1 MTNPRAITRLV
12 IHCSASPNGRPVSIA
27 EIDAWHKARGF
38 QRAPAAVLRWN
49 PAQKH
54 IGYHWVIGVDGAISP
69 GRSVGEVGAHVVGF
83 NFNSLGLCII
93 GTDSFAPAQWLAL
106 RNQVSAVT
114 EFYPDI
120 AVVGHRDLSPDKNG
134 DGRITSDEWLK
145 RCPGFDV
152 AAWLARDMRPE
163 TAHVLEATR

>member
-38 QRAPAAVLRWN
+38 HRAPAAVLRWN
-49 PAQKH
+49 PTLKH
-54 IGYHWVIGVDGAISP
+54 IGYHFVIGVDGATST
-69 GRSVGEVGAHVVGF
+69 GRSEGEIGAHVVGA
-83 NFNSLGLCII
+83 NINSLGLCMV
-93 GTDSFAPAQWLAL
+93 GTDSFTPAQWLAL
-106 RNQVSAVT
+106 RNQVGALI
-114 EFYPDI
+114 EFLPEME
-120 AVVGHRDLSPDKNG
+120 VVGHRDLSPDKNG

-152 AAWLARDMRPE
+152 AAWLANGMRPE
-163 TAHVLEATR
+163 TAHVLDAT